1 MKAKYKV
8 ALAMVM
14 SFALSAVAV
23 QSLYAQAK
31 PSSDEEKIANAMTAA
46 PPPVSRNS
54 SVVEMNEDGSMKVL
68 RKGSG
73 EWTCVPDD
81 PSTPGN
87 DPMCLDPNA
96 MEWLHAYATKSAP
109 PDKIG
114 FIYMLQGG
122 WDFSNTDPFATKPEA
137 GKATITGPHVMVVG
151 PRMKSV
157 PGYDRTGEG
166 VDTTIP
172 YVMWKDTQYEHLMI
186 PIH

>member
-1 MKAKYKV
+1 MIRARRETIRC
-8 ALAMVM
+8 ALT
-14 SFALSAVAV
+14 LT
-23 QSLYAQAK
+23 QW
-31 PSSDEEKIANAMTAA
+31 NA
-46 PPPVSRNS
+46 
-54 SVVEMNEDGSMKVL
+54 
-68 RKGSG
+68 
-73 EWTCVPDD
+73 
-81 PSTPGN
+81 
-87 DPMCLDPNA
+87 
-96 MEWLHAYATKSAP
+96 LHADATKSAP

-166 VDTTIP
+166 VDTAIP